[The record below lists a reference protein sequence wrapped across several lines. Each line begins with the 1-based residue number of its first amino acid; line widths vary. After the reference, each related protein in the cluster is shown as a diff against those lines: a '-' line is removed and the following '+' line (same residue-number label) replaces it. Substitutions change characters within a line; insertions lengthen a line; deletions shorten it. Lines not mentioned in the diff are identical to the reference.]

1 MKVSIILLAIVLTTI
16 SCKKERAKAVTPP
29 APFSN
34 ILILGNSITYSPPN
48 LSIGWYGNWGMAASA
63 IDSDYVHILTARF
76 KQLNSN
82 CKVSVE
88 NIAAFELGFTTFNL
102 DSAFMTYKNTKPDLV
117 IILIGEDVQAGFDT
131 TLFDRKY
138 AALVNYFKTANP
150 NVKIFAAGSFW
161 AGKDA
166 VDSVMKKYSPFISLS
181 HLSADPSTESYGLF
195 TNPGIEP
202 HPSDKGMREISNAM
216 WTPLQTLNQ

>member
-1 MKVSIILLAIVLTTI
+1 MKGFIILLIVI
-16 SCKKERAKAVTPP
+16 FIVICCKKEHAKVVATPT
-29 APFSN
+29 PFSN

-48 LSIGWYGNWGMAASA
+48 SSIGWYGNWGMAASVA
-63 IDSDYVHILTARF
+63 DSDYVHILTARF
-76 KQLNSN
+76 KQLNGN
-82 CKVSVE
+82 CKVNVE

-117 IILIGEDVQAGFDT
+117 IIRIGEDVQAGFNA
-131 TLFDRKY
+131 TLFDAKY

-150 NVKIFAAGSFW
+150 DVKIFAAGSFW

-166 VDSVMKKYSPFISLS
+166 VDAIMKKYSQFISLS
-181 HLSADPSTESYGLF
+181 HLSADLSTESYGLF

-202 HPSDKGMREISNAM
+202 HPSDKGMREISNAI
-216 WTPLQTLNQ
+216 WTLLQ